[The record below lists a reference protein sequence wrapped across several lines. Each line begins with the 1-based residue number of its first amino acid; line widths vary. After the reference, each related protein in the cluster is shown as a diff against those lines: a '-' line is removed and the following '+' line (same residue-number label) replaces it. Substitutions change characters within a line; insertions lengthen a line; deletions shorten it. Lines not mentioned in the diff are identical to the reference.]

1 MRQIIGNDSQHGDGN
16 DYDGPAAFASTFA
29 CFEEIVQDNRRNAA
43 MHNGCRTQRKTYH
56 TTV

>member
-1 MRQIIGNDSQHGDGN
+1 MRQIIGHDAQHGYN
-16 DYDGPAAFASTFA
+16 YDHEGPAAFALA
-29 CFEEIVQDNRRNAA
+29 LVRFEEIIQDNRRNAT